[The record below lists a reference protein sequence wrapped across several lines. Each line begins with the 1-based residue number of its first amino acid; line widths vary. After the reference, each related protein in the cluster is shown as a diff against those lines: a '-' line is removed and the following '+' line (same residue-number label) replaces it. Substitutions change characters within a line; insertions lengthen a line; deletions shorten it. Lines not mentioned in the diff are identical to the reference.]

1 MNTPG
6 PGEEHR
12 LRADPLDGLP
22 VDFAAFFTQE
32 NPGYLRYAQQR
43 LRHREDAQDA
53 VQNAGAVLYKNW
65 RRALASADLKA
76 FAFKVV
82 KDAVV
87 DVLRERRRS
96 ERKRLRVL
104 AQRRPDT
111 SQDELDELAELD
123 ALDWA
128 MEELARAAPVQADV
142 VRLRQAGLSYPDIGR
157 AVGIAHTTAR
167 TYYSLGRRH
176 LEYLLDHEGAGEG
189 SGEGARDGGER
200 RPG

>member
-6 PGEEHR
+6 PGEER
-12 LRADPLDGLP
+12 GLRADPLGDLP
-22 VDFAAFFTQE
+22 NDFEAFFTRE
-32 NPGYLRYAQQR
+32 NLGYLRYAQQR

-53 VQNAGAVLYKNW
+53 VQNAGATLYKNW
-65 RRALASADLKA
+65 RRALASADPQA

-87 DVLRERRRS
+87 DVLRDRRRT
-96 ERKRLRVL
+96 ERKRLRVI

-128 MEELARAAPVQADV
+128 MDELARAAPVQADV
-142 VRLRQAGLSYPDIGR
+142 VRLRQAGLSYHDIGR
-157 AVGIAHTTAR
+157 SLGIAHTTAR

-176 LEYLLDHEGAGEG
+176 LEYLLEHPDEEDAE
-189 SGEGARDGGER
+189 
-200 RPG
+200 P

>member
-1 MNTPG
+1 MLNTPG
-6 PGEEHR
+6 PGEER
-12 LRADPLDGLP
+12 GLRADPLGDLP
-22 VDFAAFFTQE
+22 ADFEAFFTRE

-53 VQNAGAVLYKNW
+53 VQNAGATLYKNW
-65 RRALASADLKA
+65 RRALASADPQA
-76 FAFKVV
+76 FAFKIV

-87 DVLRERRRS
+87 DLLRERRRA
-96 ERKRLRVL
+96 ERKRQRVL

-111 SQDELDELAELD
+111 SQDELDQLAELD

-157 AVGIAHTTAR
+157 TLGIAHTTAR

-176 LEYLLDHEGAGEG
+176 LEYLLEQPD
-189 SGEGARDGGER
+189 DGQT
-200 RPG
+200 P

>member
-1 MNTPG
+1 MSTPG
-6 PGEEHR
+6 PGEER
-12 LRADPLDGLP
+12 ALRADPLADLP
-22 VDFAAFFTQE
+22 ADFEAFFTHE

-53 VQNAGAVLYKNW
+53 VQNAGAALYKNW
-65 RRALASADLKA
+65 RRALASADPQA
-76 FAFKVV
+76 YAFKIV

-87 DVLRERRRS
+87 DVLRDRRRT
-96 ERKRLRVL
+96 ERKRQRVI

-111 SQDELDELAELD
+111 SQDELNELAELD

-128 MEELARAAPVQADV
+128 MDELARAAPVQADV

-157 AVGIAHTTAR
+157 ALGLAHTTAR

-176 LEYLLDHEGAGEG
+176 LEYLLEHPEGEA
-189 SGEGARDGGER
+189 DG
-200 RPG
+200 